1 MQNQSLILVTG
12 ANGFLASHII
22 KRLLTAGYAVRGTLR
37 SLDKAAGVQQ
47 TLAGTPNLD
56 QLSFVAL
63 DLTQEA
69 GWNDAMQ
76 GVTTVMSVA
85 APVFVNQGQASAAVA
100 NAAKDGTL
108 RIMKAATA
116 AGVKRVVMTANLG
129 AVGFSRLDHQRPVT
143 EADWTKVDQA
153 GLSLY
158 EQSKLVAEQAGWDY
172 QRQHPEG
179 PEFTT
184 VNAGAMLGPS
194 LNGHVTGSYNLVNRL
209 LTGQAMPNLV
219 VNVVDVRDV
228 ADLEVRVM
236 TAPEA
241 ANQRYLAVAPKPVSM
256 AAIRTLIQQQR
267 PQLAAKLTKHLVPDW
282 LVHGLAPFNR
292 QLREANLMM
301 RLNHDVSI
309 QKAEQLGWQ
318 PRTADTAVLA
328 VVDTLVKN
336 GLK

>member
-1 MQNQSLILVTG
+1 
-12 ANGFLASHII
+12 
-22 KRLLTAGYAVRGTLR
+22 
-37 SLDKAAGVQQ
+37 
-47 TLAGTPNLD
+47 
-56 QLSFVAL
+56 
-63 DLTQEA
+63 
-69 GWNDAMQ
+69 
-76 GVTTVMSVA
+76 
-85 APVFVNQGQASAAVA
+85 
-100 NAAKDGTL
+100 
-108 RIMKAATA
+108 
-116 AGVKRVVMTANLG
+116 
-129 AVGFSRLDHQRPVT
+129 
-143 EADWTKVDQA
+143 
-153 GLSLY
+153 
-158 EQSKLVAEQAGWDY
+158 
-172 QRQHPEG
+172 
-179 PEFTT
+179 
-184 VNAGAMLGPS
+184 MLGPS

-209 LTGQAMPNLV
+209 LTGQSMPNLV

-241 ANQRYLAVAPKPVSM
+241 ANQRYLAVAPKPVLM

-328 VVDTLVKN
+328 AVDTLVKN